1 MNIGIDPVASKN
13 IETIAV
19 LTQNQNIAQIRSI
32 LDSFKVEVILSPDSK
47 DDPNSQL
54 SCSTALNLLPRFL
67 RNVRYVGDLSMLSRL
82 AFPSHISKINLG
94 TDDWN
99 PSITIIFGNKAEKST
114 KNSLYVNSAGWSVYI
129 SNTPCSWNIRKPNH
143 LSAIYAGALAVGEV
157 FKHLMNN
164 VKSNKI
170 THFEYDL
177 LTNGSAT
184 QHPVLEPNIPE
195 SIHFDDLTLI
205 GCGAIGQA
213 FIYSLKAATRL
224 WGSITLIDPDKL
236 DASNEQRYFGA
247 FEELRGKQKAEML
260 SEWLKQ
266 INPGLKIVTAPLN
279 YEMFAFSKNM
289 QFGSEV
295 IVAVD
300 NIRTRLNVQAAL
312 PKILW
317 NVWTDVENGMLRYG
331 VGKHTLDNLYQCL
344 ACSYFPQGSQVSEME
359 LNSIRTGLPVEEIRK
374 KLMEEATVTQEDIIR
389 ISNSTGAPLDYLK
402 PNLGKPFR
410 EILHGDC
417 GVFRIPYVERA
428 ITPAPHMPVLAG
440 VFLATQVIL
449 SHMKLPENAVTV
461 ESIADFDALGVPDKN
476 CFMKKLREPRCFCS
490 DPDYVNMYNSKWSK
504 S

>member
-1 MNIGIDPVASKN
+1 M
-13 IETIAV
+13 
-19 LTQNQNIAQIRSI
+19 
-32 LDSFKVEVILSPDSK
+32 LDSFKVEVILPPSSK

-54 SCSTALNLLPRFL
+54 SCFVALNLLPRFL
-67 RNVRYVGDLSMLSRL
+67 RNVRYAGDLSLIRQFSL
-82 AFPSHISKINLG
+82 ASHVSKINLG

-99 PSITIIFGNKAEKST
+99 PSITIIFGNHVEKPIA
-114 KNSLYVNSAGWSVYI
+114 NSLYVNSAGWSIYL
-129 SNTPCSWNIRKPNH
+129 SNTPCNWTTKKSNQ

-157 FKHLMNN
+157 FKHLMND

-177 LTNGSAT
+177 LTNGNTT

-205 GCGAIGQA
+205 GCGAIGQS
-213 FIYSLKAATRL
+213 FIYSLNAATRL
-224 WGSITLIDPDKL
+224 WGSITLIDPDKI
-236 DASNEQRYFGA
+236 DASNEQRYFCG
-247 FEELRGKQKAEML
+247 FEELRGKQKAELM
-260 SEWLKQ
+260 SEMLKQ
-266 INPGLKIVTAPLN
+266 INPGLQIVIVPLN

-289 QFGSEV
+289 QFGREV
-295 IVAVD
+295 VVAVD

-331 VGKHTLDNLYQCL
+331 VGKHTLDNPYQCL
-344 ACSYFPQGSQVSEME
+344 ACSYFPQGSQLSEMA

-374 KLMEEATVTQEDIIR
+374 KLMEEAKVTHEDIIR
-389 ISNSTGAPLDYLK
+389 IANATGAQLDYLK

-440 VFLATQVIL
+440 VFLATQIIL
-449 SHMKLPENAVTV
+449 THMKVPEKAVIV
-461 ESIADFDALGVPDKN
+461 ESTADFDALGIPNKN

-490 DPDYVNMYNSKWSK
+490 DADYVNAYNSKWGFRDATNSK
-504 S
+504 FLSTSS